1 MKLSLA
7 QVERVE
13 EQYDGQIVPES
24 HDVAP
29 QLESLFG
36 DHTFFLDSQGL
47 NIVEPSPG
55 DGHVGNVVNLANWTD
70 EKHTMLA
77 PHAPAPTDVVIE
89 LGEPIDD
96 IADEED

>member
-13 EQYDGQIVPES
+13 EQYDGQIVPEG

-29 QLESLFG
+29 QLETLFG

-47 NIVEPSPG
+47 NIVEPSPE

-70 EKHTMLA
+70 EKRTMLA
-77 PHAPAPTDVVIE
+77 PHPPEPTNVVIE
-89 LGEPIDD
+89 LGEPIND
-96 IADEED
+96 IGDEED

>member
-7 QVERVE
+7 QIERVE
-13 EQYDGQIVPES
+13 EQYDGQMVPES

-47 NIVEPSPG
+47 NIVEPSPEAG
-55 DGHVGNVVNLANWTD
+55 QVGNVVNLANWTD
-70 EKHTMLA
+70 EKRTMLA
-77 PHAPAPTDVVIE
+77 PHPPEPTNVVIE
-89 LGEPIDD
+89 LGEPFSDGE
-96 IADEED
+96 DEED

>member
-13 EQYDGQIVPES
+13 EQYDGQIVPEG

-29 QLESLFG
+29 QLETLFG

-47 NIVEPSPG
+47 NIVEPSPE

-70 EKHTMLA
+70 EKRTMLA
-77 PHAPAPTDVVIE
+77 PHPPEPTNVVIE
-89 LGEPIDD
+89 LGESIDGMG
-96 IADEED
+96 DEED

>member
-29 QLESLFG
+29 QLENLFG

-55 DGHVGNVVNLANWTD
+55 NGEVGNLINLASWTD

-77 PHAPAPTDVVIE
+77 PHAPEATSVVIE

-96 IADEED
+96 AGDEED

>member
-13 EQYDGQIVPES
+13 EQYDGQMVPES

-29 QLESLFG
+29 QLETLFG

-47 NIVEPSPG
+47 NIVEPSPE

-70 EKHTMLA
+70 EKRTMLA
-77 PHAPAPTDVVIE
+77 PHPPEPTNVVIE

-96 IADEED
+96 VGDEED

>member
-7 QVERVE
+7 QLERVE
-13 EQYDGQIVPES
+13 EQYDGQMVPES

-47 NIVEPSPG
+47 NIVEPSPE

-70 EKHTMLA
+70 EKRTMLA
-77 PHAPAPTDVVIE
+77 PHPPEPTNVVIE
-89 LGEPIDD
+89 LGESIDGMG
-96 IADEED
+96 DEED